1 MSIQERAEKGA
12 AYKAEGRYNCTR
24 SVLAAFSDI
33 VKIDEN
39 ELAILTSGF
48 VGGMGNMEG
57 TCGALVGAIMVAG
70 ILSEGQG
77 TLKYSR
83 IIVDK
88 FKELCGATICKDLKG
103 IDGTHYLCSC
113 PDCIKNAILAVGCA
127 FSDID
132 SDEAK

>member
-24 SVLAAFSDI
+24 SVLASFSDI
-33 VKIDEN
+33 VKIDEK
-39 ELAILTSGF
+39 ELAALTSGF
-48 VGGMGNMEG
+48 VAGMGNMEG

-70 ILSEGQG
+70 IISEGNG

-83 IIVDK
+83 IIGDK
-88 FKELCGATICKDLKG
+88 FKELCGATVCKDLKG

-113 PDCIKNAILAVGCA
+113 PDCIKNAILALGCA
-127 FSDID
+127 FDID

>member
-1 MSIQERAEKGA
+1 MTIQERAEKGA

-24 SVLAAFSDI
+24 SVLTAFNDI
-33 VKIDEN
+33 IKIDEK
-39 ELAILTSGF
+39 ELVALAAGF

-70 ILSEGQG
+70 ILSEGNG
-77 TLKYSR
+77 TLQYSR

-127 FSDID
+127 FDID
-132 SDEAK
+132 NEGGK

>member
-1 MSIQERAEKGA
+1 MTIQERAEKGA

-24 SVLAAFSDI
+24 SVLAAFNDI
-33 VKIDEN
+33 IKIDEK
-39 ELAILTSGF
+39 ELVALAAGF

-70 ILSEGQG
+70 IISEGNG

-113 PDCIKNAILAVGCA
+113 PDCIKNAILALGCA
-127 FSDID
+127 FDID
-132 SDEAK
+132 NEGGK

>member
-1 MSIQERAEKGA
+1 
-12 AYKAEGRYNCTR
+12 
-24 SVLAAFSDI
+24 
-33 VKIDEN
+33 
-39 ELAILTSGF
+39 
-48 VGGMGNMEG
+48 MEG

-70 ILSEGQG
+70 ILSEGNG
-77 TLKYSR
+77 TLQYSR

-127 FSDID
+127 FDID
-132 SDEAK
+132 NEGGK

>member
-24 SVLAAFSDI
+24 SVLAAFNDI
-33 VKIDEN
+33 IKIDEK
-39 ELAILTSGF
+39 ELVALAAGF

-70 ILSEGQG
+70 ILSEGNG
-77 TLKYSR
+77 TLQYSR

-127 FSDID
+127 FDID
-132 SDEAK
+132 NEGGK